1 MKNKKT
7 VNIIKVIGYFFVIIA
22 LCISGMLIFHSFY
35 YELIY
40 ISGISMSPTLLGAEN
55 ETSGA
60 LVDFGIIDTHEIA
73 LKNIK
78 RFSIVSTYYPDEGD
92 YDLSTNTLRD
102 NAKKK
107 IKRVIALPGETF
119 KIEKSKLYILNDGV
133 FENIPYTFAINPKVE
148 SAYTGK
154 DMQPRTLGD
163 NEYWVLGDNR
173 ENSRDSFSINKPVRY
188 EDLYGVLVAIEGQ
201 GRLKV
206 KQYICDSCKKTY
218 KTPGNNGYCNECGN
232 RLRVEF
238 DVQNK
243 QYHWPTFF

>member
-1 MKNKKT
+1 
-7 VNIIKVIGYFFVIIA
+7 
-22 LCISGMLIFHSFY
+22 
-35 YELIY
+35 
-40 ISGISMSPTLLGAEN
+40 MSPTLLGAEN

-92 YDLSTNTLRD
+92 YDLSTNTLRTD
-102 NAKKK
+102 AKKK

-133 FENIPYTFAINPKVE
+133 FENIPYTFEIKPNIE

-173 ENSRDSFSINKPVRY
+173 ENSRDSYSINKPVRY

-206 KQYICDSCKKTY
+206 KQYICDYCKKTY
-218 KTPGNNGYCNECGN
+218 KTPGNGFCDKCHNK
-232 RLRVEF
+232 LKVEF

-243 QYHWPTFF
+243 HYHWPTFF